1 MGLDAL
7 IYVTFL
13 MLFVGSAIELF
24 GKKPCNKCVLAET
37 SRLTEWVPEYTEEE
51 REIFTENVRNAGV
64 ADNMYI
70 EDAVLALKSVGCSAK
85 EAKSIVDKLAS
96 EKMYYSFEEFL
107 ADAIRA
113 L

>member
-1 MGLDAL
+1 MGTLGLTVFLAIIVVITAVIDNGTAK
-7 IYVTFL
+7 IYASVQANT
-13 MLFVGSAIELF
+13 
-24 GKKPCNKCVLAET
+24 T
-37 SRLTEWVPEYTEEE
+37 RLEPEYTPEQE
-51 REIFTENVRNAGV
+51 EIFTENVRNAGV

-70 EDAVLALKSVGCSAK
+70 EDAILALRSVGCSAK

-107 ADAIRA
+107 ADAIRS